1 MMDTKP
7 HTIKHL
13 TTPIEEGGEV
23 ECYGVSKINFLSKR
37 SPNFKG
43 DREYLILGFDTEYQR
58 VLNEEGIYEDNE
70 ILSYQY
76 HCMICNV
83 DNDGSEDSWNGLII
97 PKSEKVEDRLTLKE
111 FITISIGKGLSNNP
125 KLKIPSEIYLVA
137 HFTRADIPGFKD
149 FKEDKETRGK
159 LNFDNIRNTFMNVGR
174 DLPITLNCMDTG
186 SEFKVHIKLRDT
198 MTLAPSGKGKLDDLG
213 SVLNFKKIKLDDD
226 DEKDLHYKMN
236 MKDFRRDHW
245 DLFKEYA
252 IRDAEICS
260 KYTIKMMRLYREQG
274 FQFKLPVTLTAIG
287 VDLIQ
292 QYWTDMGLDPL
303 RVVGKELEVR
313 TVFNRKLNKPRT
325 IKRTPFVK
333 KLHFIEP
340 LLTECYHGG
349 RNEQFWFGPSYKS
362 LWFDY
367 DLSSAYPTAM
377 FLIGEVDWNDIKQL
391 KDTTDLLNSKPV
403 DMIFADIDFEFPEDV
418 RFPVLPVRTNTGIIF
433 PRKGTTS
440 THISEI
446 LLAKNLDCKI
456 SLNFGVKIGHKRHP
470 RKRKKDGE
478 WIGEVNR
485 PFDGFTKYCIDKRL
499 EARGKAGKK
508 KGLEELFW
516 KELTNSTYGKT
527 AQGLRERRVYDLKAE
542 DTKRL
547 EPSKITNPAYA
558 SFITAFCRGTLSEIM
573 NNLPREVDIFSV
585 TTDGFLTTATHK
597 QMVAATKGVL
607 SNYYKS
613 SRRVLGDSEV
623 IFEVKHVIQK
633 PLGWRT
639 RGQSTLIPST
649 EQDWRHTENVVEGG
663 EENNRYV
670 LAKAGIKLSKTLNK
684 REENDEII
692 KLFFNRYP
700 EQILDVNLG
709 KGIREMY
716 EEGMDFVD
724 YTLRKKLSMDYDWK
738 RKPHYVGEADINVE
752 GIDCKKHL
760 FFSTKPWDDLKEYN
774 QMRFIWENYNKDT
787 NHNLKTKND
796 YDLFNEYFEA
806 SISMDDPKVGKWL
819 KKIDGPMKRL
829 RRDIVRAEKF
839 ERGGT
844 YYRKRNPLN
853 IEMNN
858 FPRKRF
864 KAKELSEILTKVLG
878 IEVSLDDVTNDR
890 KAKYFEQNQTPRT
903 KDVYEKLFKLKL
915 NVFPYLEVETFLTTK
930 TGYSIDS
937 CELSDCIHSQ
947 RMYQLDV

>member
-1 MMDTKP
+1 MMDTNP
-7 HTIKHL
+7 HTIKHF

-83 DNDGSEDSWNGLII
+83 DNDGCEESWNGLII

-111 FITISIGKGLSNNP
+111 FLTISIGKGLSNNP
-125 KLKIPSEIYLVA
+125 KLRVPSEIYLVA

-186 SEFKVHIKLRDT
+186 REFKVHIKLRDT

-213 SVLNFKKIKLDDD
+213 SVLNFKKIKLDED

-236 MKDFRRDHW
+236 MRDFRSDHW
-245 DLFKEYA
+245 ELFKEYA

-292 QYWTDMGLDPL
+292 QYWTDRGLDPL

-377 FLIGEVDWNDIKQL
+377 FLIGEVDWDDIKQL

-403 DMIFADIDFEFPEDV
+403 DMVFADIDFEFPEDV

-433 PRKGTTS
+433 PKKGTTS

-446 LLAKNLDCKI
+446 LLAKTLGCKI
-456 SLNFGVKIGHKRHP
+456 SLNFGVRIGQRRHP
-470 RKRKKDGE
+470 RKRQKDSE

-597 QMVAATKGVL
+597 QMEEATKGVL
-607 SNYYKS
+607 SRYYKS
-613 SRRVLGDSEV
+613 SRRVLGDNEV

-649 EQDWRHTENVVEGG
+649 EHDWRHTESVVEGG

-700 EQILDVNLG
+700 EQTLDVNLG

-738 RKPHYVGEADINVE
+738 RKPHYVGEADVNVE
-752 GIDCKKHL
+752 GIDCKNHL

-774 QMRFIWENYNKDT
+774 QMRVIWENYNKDT
-787 NHNLKTKND
+787 NHNLKTIND
-796 YDLFNEYFEA
+796 YNLFNEYFEA

-829 RRDIVRAEKF
+829 RRDIIRAEKF
-839 ERGGT
+839 DRGGT
-844 YYRKRNPLN
+844 YHRKRNPLG

-864 KAKELSEILTKVLG
+864 KAKEISEILTKVLE
-878 IEVSLDDVTNDR
+878 IEVSIDDVTNDR

-903 KDVYEKLFKLKL
+903 KEVYEKLYKLKM
-915 NVFPYLEVETFLTTK
+915 NVFPYLEIETFLTSK

-937 CELSDCIHSQ
+937 CELNDCIHSQ